1 MLDPAV
7 KILSVKSASGAD
19 PKTLLPTDNIV
30 TTYNVG
36 SHGPFTITTPK
47 ENFTHD
53 YLAEE
58 TGKTVNTLRQAGAI
72 ST

>member
-7 KILSVKSASGAD
+7 KILTIMSAVGAD

-30 TTYNVG
+30 TTYKVG
-36 SHGPFTITTPK
+36 THGPFTIATPK
-47 ENFTHD
+47 DRYTIE

-58 TGKTVNTLRQAGAI
+58 TGKMVNTLRAAGAI
-72 ST
+72 T

>member
-1 MLDPAV
+1 MLDAAV
-7 KILSVKSASGAD
+7 KILSVKSATGAD
-19 PKTLLPTDNIV
+19 PKTLLPTDHIV

-47 ENFTHD
+47 ENFTHE

-58 TGKTVNTLRQAGAI
+58 TGKMVQTLRSAGAI
-72 ST
+72 T